1 MKTQCL
7 KFTFFI
13 IMLCNPLIAIS
24 EPSKVVKNSEVHT
37 DIQTH
42 NIHKEQDLKK
52 FVSNYYVNFYN
63 NRFNVKN
70 LIQDQLVEKF
80 EYCVND
86 NCSLTQ
92 SNEQLIKQISL
103 HRHTLLKDKA
113 YISGLTINEHNNTI
127 DSKYLLTT
135 YHRGKP
141 TTFFV
146 SDSWF
151 YNDKHKFTKVI
162 KTFKTI
168 TVASNLKK
176 NRMQYQKIIGDFY
189 QSFFNKNIQ
198 TKTLAKKYFSTPF
211 TYCSNYQCTTSYS
224 LQELSN
230 EIAKE
235 RKVFMDKKTSII
247 SKSISIH
254 ENDITSMFLVNKIID
269 GKKTKFKITD
279 IWSMDSNKKLISLN
293 QHIINQ
299 KYAKSIGFSSINSR
313 LTHFA
318 QNYFEQFYNPS
329 VKSNLLSNYFYADDV
344 SICKK
349 DGCQTVEA
357 SKKLVDQ
364 IVKERNLLFDNM
376 TQGVIQSITT
386 KKNYVKTIILNTKV
400 ENNKKVK
407 SLVTYTW
414 VVNDNLKIEKVSI
427 TTIVQ

>member
-386 KKNYVKTIILNTKV
+386 KKIMSKLSFLIQK
-400 ENNKKVK
+400 
-407 SLVTYTW
+407 
-414 VVNDNLKIEKVSI
+414 LKIIKKLNHSSLI
-427 TTIVQ
+427 LG